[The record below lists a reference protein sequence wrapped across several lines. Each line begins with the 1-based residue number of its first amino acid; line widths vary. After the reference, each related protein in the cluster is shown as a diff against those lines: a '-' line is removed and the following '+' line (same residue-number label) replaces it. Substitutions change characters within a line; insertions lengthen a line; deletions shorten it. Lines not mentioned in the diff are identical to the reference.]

1 MFPDFSFTMHFHQ
14 VPSVGT
20 GSERKLQWVFQSKS
34 ESNSKTMSLLLLPM
48 SGSIA
53 FKRLNAEDEDGERTN
68 PKVAKKEELEMKLE
82 SGLQSLGISE
92 VNPQPEEM
100 HEKSDR
106 GPGQP
111 EPKRARTEGRCAPS
125 GTSAASGS
133 GSGSGPNTKNLGCLA
148 SARFGI
154 GWVCT

>member
-1 MFPDFSFTMHFHQ
+1 MDLQQ

-53 FKRLNAEDEDGERTN
+53 FKRLNAEDEDGEKTN
-68 PKVAKKEELEMKLE
+68 PKVAKKEEMEMKLE

-92 VNPQPEEM
+92 AQKTEEM
-100 HEKSDR
+100 QEKSDR
-106 GPGQP
+106 GQP

-125 GTSAASGS
+125 SGC
-133 GSGSGPNTKNLGCLA
+133 GSGPNTKNLGCLA
-148 SARFGI
+148 SARFGT
-154 GWVCT
+154 GRVCT

>member
-1 MFPDFSFTMHFHQ
+1 MFPDFCFTMDVHQ

-68 PKVAKKEELEMKLE
+68 PKVAKKEEMEMKLE

-92 VNPQPEEM
+92 ANPEKTEEM
-100 HEKSDR
+100 QEKSDH
-106 GPGQP
+106 GQP

-125 GTSAASGS
+125 SASAASGS

-148 SARFGI
+148 SARFGL